1 MVCQTG
7 KSIEDVLRLA
17 LRITSEDE
25 RLNVRPGVKVS
36 YFFRGEN
43 QNYQDREHDVYPSAG
58 FKPGIYRNPKHLAR
72 ETWFVNEAIRL
83 FPEEFQSDHTT
94 FERLTRLQHFGF
106 PTRLA
111 DITQNLFVATAFAC
125 MKGYDDPAKLP
136 ADQRMGFV
144 HIYRIND
151 ERIKYS
157 TGDTVT
163 ALSKLAMLA
172 ADKIRLNDLNGLAY
186 EVKDE
191 RPGFYWDDPRED
203 ETSQRL
209 QNDIQKVWCVRP
221 VMNNSRIKV
230 QDGAFL
236 LFGCKDKKACLNAT
250 FAEEDFYNPMS
261 PTFGIVQIASIGIPC
276 SVKSMF
282 SRAKQFL
289 GVDDQRIY
297 PDLEKLAVSLK
308 KEVGDA

>member
-1 MVCQTG
+1 MVCQTA

-83 FPEEFQSDHTT
+83 FLEEFQSDHTT

-111 DITQNLFVATAFAC
+111 DVTQNLFVATAFAC

-144 HIYRIND
+144 HVYRINN

-163 ALSKLAMLA
+163 ALSKLAMLS
-172 ADKIRLNDLNGLAY
+172 ADKIDLKNLSGLAY

-191 RPGFYWDDPRED
+191 RPGFYWANPKKDS
-203 ETSQRL
+203 TSRRL
-209 QNDIQKVWCVRP
+209 VEDIQKVWCVRP
-221 VMNNSRIKV
+221 VMNNGRIKV

-236 LFGCKDKKACLNAT
+236 LFGCRNWKQCLTAT
-250 FAEEDFYNPMS
+250 FSEEDFTRKESSTY
-261 PTFGIVQIASIGIPC
+261 GIAQIASIGIPRT
-276 SVKSMF
+276 VKETF
-282 SRAKQFL
+282 KRAKGFL
-289 GVDDQRIY
+289 GVDDYRIY
-297 PDLEKLAVSLK
+297 PDLEELAKTMK
-308 KEVGDA
+308 KGC

>member
-1 MVCQTG
+1 MVCQTA

-25 RLNVRPGVKVS
+25 RRNVRPGMKVS

-111 DITQNLFVATAFAC
+111 DVTQNLFVATAFAC
-125 MKGYDDPAKLP
+125 MKGYDDLAKLP

-144 HIYRIND
+144 HVYRINN

-163 ALSKLAMLA
+163 ALSKLAMLSP
-172 ADKIRLNDLNGLAY
+172 DKIDLKDQIGNG
-186 EVKDE
+186 
-191 RPGFYWDDPRED
+191 
-203 ETSQRL
+203 
-209 QNDIQKVWCVRP
+209 
-221 VMNNSRIKV
+221 
-230 QDGAFL
+230 
-236 LFGCKDKKACLNAT
+236 
-250 FAEEDFYNPMS
+250 
-261 PTFGIVQIASIGIPC
+261 
-276 SVKSMF
+276 
-282 SRAKQFL
+282 
-289 GVDDQRIY
+289 
-297 PDLEKLAVSLK
+297 
-308 KEVGDA
+308 

>member
-1 MVCQTG
+1 MICQTA

-25 RLNVRPGVKVS
+25 CRNVRPGVKVS

-43 QNYQDREHDVYPSAG
+43 QNYQDHEHDVYPSAG
-58 FKPGIYRNPKHLAR
+58 FKPGIYRDPRQSAR

-83 FPEEFQSDHTT
+83 FPGEFQSDHTT

-125 MKGYDDPAKLP
+125 MKGYDDPTKLP

-144 HIYRIND
+144 HIYRINN

-163 ALSKLAMLA
+163 ALSKLAMLS
-172 ADKIRLNDLNGLAY
+172 ADKIDLKDLSGLAY

-191 RPGFYWDDPRED
+191 RPGFYWANPNKDSTAKRLVED
-203 ETSQRL
+203 V
-209 QNDIQKVWCVRP
+209 QKVWCVRP

-236 LFGCKDKKACLNAT
+236 LFGCRNRKQCLTAT
-250 FAEEDFYNPMS
+250 FSEEDFTRKESATY
-261 PTFGIVQIASIGIPC
+261 GIAQIASIGIPC
-276 SVKSMF
+276 NVKSMF
-282 SRAKQFL
+282 GRAKEFL
-289 GVDDQRIY
+289 GVDDHRIY
-297 PDLEKLAVSLK
+297 PGLEKLAYSLK
-308 KEVGDA
+308 KEVKGA

>member
-1 MVCQTG
+1 MVCQTA

-25 RLNVRPGVKVS
+25 RRNVRPGMKVS

-111 DITQNLFVATAFAC
+111 DVTQNLFVATAFAC

-144 HIYRIND
+144 HIYRITITSASNIRQTGGFCRSVHA
-151 ERIKYS
+151 ERRRK
-157 TGDTVT
+157 
-163 ALSKLAMLA
+163 
-172 ADKIRLNDLNGLAY
+172 RL
-186 EVKDE
+186 
-191 RPGFYWDDPRED
+191 
-203 ETSQRL
+203 
-209 QNDIQKVWCVRP
+209 
-221 VMNNSRIKV
+221 
-230 QDGAFL
+230 
-236 LFGCKDKKACLNAT
+236 
-250 FAEEDFYNPMS
+250 
-261 PTFGIVQIASIGIPC
+261 
-276 SVKSMF
+276 
-282 SRAKQFL
+282 
-289 GVDDQRIY
+289 
-297 PDLEKLAVSLK
+297 PDLPPRQVRSPSFRWQRKDQGLHPPRPRPTTKRWEEISVL
-308 KEVGDA
+308 

>member
-1 MVCQTG
+1 MVCQTA
-7 KSIEDVLRLA
+7 KSIEDVLRVA

-25 RLNVRPGVKVS
+25 RRNVRPGMKVS

-72 ETWFVNEAIRL
+72 ESWFVNEAIRL

-111 DITQNLFVATAFAC
+111 DITQNVFVATAFAC

-144 HIYRIND
+144 HIYRINN

-157 TGDTVT
+157 TDWRLLSIHSCRT
-163 ALSKLAMLA
+163 AAETTS
-172 ADKIRLNDLNGLAY
+172 RSSS
-186 EVKDE
+186 
-191 RPGFYWDDPRED
+191 
-203 ETSQRL
+203 ETSPFSILSVATKRPRPSSASSSPPRQRTGRS
-209 QNDIQKVWCVRP
+209 K
-221 VMNNSRIKV
+221 
-230 QDGAFL
+230 
-236 LFGCKDKKACLNAT
+236 
-250 FAEEDFYNPMS
+250 
-261 PTFGIVQIASIGIPC
+261 IAS
-276 SVKSMF
+276 
-282 SRAKQFL
+282 R
-289 GVDDQRIY
+289 
-297 PDLEKLAVSLK
+297 
-308 KEVGDA
+308 